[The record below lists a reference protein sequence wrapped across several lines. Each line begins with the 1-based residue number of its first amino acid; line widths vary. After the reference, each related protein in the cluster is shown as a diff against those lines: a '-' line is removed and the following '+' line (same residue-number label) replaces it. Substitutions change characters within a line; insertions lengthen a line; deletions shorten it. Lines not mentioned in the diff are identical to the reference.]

1 MQNQGSSARARGSLG
16 LAAAFAIS
24 ALALLPAC
32 RQDMNDQPRHEPL
45 EASSFFNDG
54 AASRKPVP
62 GTVPRAPKGD
72 LALSSGVADSSGG
85 TSEKGS
91 PGFLTTSPLPVTR
104 ELLLRG
110 KERFGIFC
118 SPCHGMLGD
127 GRGMI
132 VQRGFKQPQS
142 FHTERL
148 RAQPIGY
155 YVDVITNGFGV
166 MPSYAPQ
173 VPPSDRWAIAAYI
186 GALQLSQYAR
196 IADLSNDDLAQIEA
210 APPTPG
216 PGPAHGAP

>member
-1 MQNQGSSARARGSLG
+1 MKNRRSSARPGT
-16 LAAAFAIS
+16 LAAALLVLLPLAI
-24 ALALLPAC
+24 LPAC

-62 GTVPRAPKGD
+62 GTVARAGQESD
-72 LALSSGVADSSGG
+72 QGLASGVAESSGG
-85 TSEKGS
+85 TSEKGGG
-91 PGFLTTSPLPVTR
+91 GFLTASPIPVTR
-104 ELLLRG
+104 ELLVRG
-110 KERFGIFC
+110 KERFGIYC

-142 FHTERL
+142 FHSPRL
-148 RAQPIGY
+148 RAQPVGY

-173 VPPSDRWAIAAYI
+173 VPPRDRWAIAAYI

-196 IADLSNDDLAQIEA
+196 IADLSKDDLAKIEA
-210 APPTPG
+210 APSASPG
-216 PGPAHGAP
+216 PGPAHGAK

>member
-1 MQNQGSSARARGSLG
+1 MKNRRSSARPAT
-16 LAAAFAIS
+16 LAAALLP
-24 ALALLPAC
+24 LATLPAC
-32 RQDMNDQPRHEPL
+32 RQDMNDQQRHEPL

-62 GTVPRAPKGD
+62 GTVARQGSD
-72 LALSSGVADSSGG
+72 QGLASGVAESSGG
-85 TSEKGS
+85 ASEKGTGGFITAS
-91 PGFLTTSPLPVTR
+91 PIPVTR
-104 ELLLRG
+104 DLLVRG
-110 KERFGIFC
+110 KERFGIYC

-142 FHTERL
+142 FHSPRL
-148 RAQPIGY
+148 RAQPVGY

-173 VPPSDRWAIAAYI
+173 VPPRDRWAIAAYI

-196 IADLSNDDLAQIEA
+196 IADLSKDDLAKIEA
-210 APPTPG
+210 APSASPG
-216 PGPAHGAP
+216 PGPAHGAQ

>member
-1 MQNQGSSARARGSLG
+1 MKNHRSSARAGS
-16 LAAAFAIS
+16 LAAALG
-24 ALALLPAC
+24 ALAILPAC

-54 AASRKPVP
+54 AASRKPIP
-62 GTVPRAPKGD
+62 GTVPRQGSD
-72 LALSSGVADSSGG
+72 QVLASGVAESSGG
-85 TSEKGS
+85 TSEKGGFITVS
-91 PGFLTTSPLPVTR
+91 PIPVTR

-110 KERFGIFC
+110 KERFGIYC

-142 FHTERL
+142 FHSPRL
-148 RAQPIGY
+148 RAQPVGY

-173 VPPSDRWAIAAYI
+173 VPPKDRWAIAAYI

-196 IADLSNDDLAQIEA
+196 TADLSQDDLARIESAPA
-210 APPTPG
+210 APSPG
-216 PGPAHGAP
+216 PGPAHGAQ